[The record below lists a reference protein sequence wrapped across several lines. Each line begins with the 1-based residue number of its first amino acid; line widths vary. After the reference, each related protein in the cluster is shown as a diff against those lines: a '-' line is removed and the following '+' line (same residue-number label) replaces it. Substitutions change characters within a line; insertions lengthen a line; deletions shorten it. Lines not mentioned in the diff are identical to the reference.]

1 MDSYCFNLKTASFG
15 QSNNLRT
22 FSYRKAALE
31 KLFVGVTDSME
42 VIYVSRLNSCFYIC
56 EVTACCS
63 RDFTH
68 VCQSMLSL
76 FCHPSLADAVPLQ
89 GAHLDL
95 AVLKRVPSITQ
106 PDRRTNGLGA
116 FAVLTAFLVKGDMAN
131 PFLSLPPPRQLPCI
145 LPPPASHGTL
155 TFLTNHEL
163 KTKDSE
169 NAAGKMT
176 PQIVPGITR

>member
-31 KLFVGVTDSME
+31 KLFVGVIDSME

-131 PFLSLPPPRQLPCI
+131 PFLSLPPRDNYPVYCHHRRLTG
-145 LPPPASHGTL
+145 LSH
-155 TFLTNHEL
+155 
-163 KTKDSE
+163 S
-169 NAAGKMT
+169 
-176 PQIVPGITR
+176 